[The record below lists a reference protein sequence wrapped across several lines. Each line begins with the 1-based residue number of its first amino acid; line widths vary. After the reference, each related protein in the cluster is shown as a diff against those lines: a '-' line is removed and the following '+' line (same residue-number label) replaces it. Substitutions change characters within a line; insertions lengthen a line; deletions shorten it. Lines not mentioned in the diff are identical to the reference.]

1 METVEQY
8 LKRGGRIQSVPIQRV
23 QPPKK
28 LPHGRAL
35 KKRLRREANND
46 GLGE

>member
-1 METVEQY
+1 MESVEQF

-35 KKRLRREANND
+35 KKRLRREASNN